1 LPISAT
7 LGQPETSTQA
17 AKVVTKLELDLER
30 YESSGVRTRVIE
42 LTQIYKNFQNSLAES
57 EKKTADAA
65 TAAADA
71 EKQRQAAELAAK
83 QAANDAAAKAAK
95 DAKDAKDAADA
106 AAKKASDQARAA
118 AAERKLLQDQF
129 RANRLMRLGVY

>member
-95 DAKDAKDAADA
+95 DAADA

>member
-1 LPISAT
+1 MPISAT

-17 AKVVTKLELDLER
+17 AKVVTKLELDLEP

-42 LTQIYKNFQNSLAES
+42 LTQIYENFQNSLAES

-95 DAKDAKDAADA
+95 DAKDAADA